1 MNEPLKVAGYLRING
16 GDETAHDLQARFL
29 EERLQSHEGWECVG
43 VYFDNAP
50 GSKTCPRPELK
61 RLIADC
67 EAGKINLIVT
77 NNLTTL
83 YRDTSD
89 SLQFVWEMQMLSP
102 PVHIRLENAGI
113 DTRNPQQLLF
123 CMVFNYVIQEKKERA
138 ANSRPE
144 NEVTAN
150 G

>member
-1 MNEPLKVAGYLRING
+1 
-16 GDETAHDLQARFL
+16 
-29 EERLQSHEGWECVG
+29 
-43 VYFDNAP
+43 
-50 GSKTCPRPELK
+50 LK

-67 EAGKINLIVT
+67 EAGKIDLIVT

-83 YRDTSD
+83 YSDTSD
-89 SLQFVWEMQMLSP
+89 SLQFVWQMQMLSP

-138 ANSRPE
+138 EESRAE
-144 NEVTAN
+144 KEAVIN